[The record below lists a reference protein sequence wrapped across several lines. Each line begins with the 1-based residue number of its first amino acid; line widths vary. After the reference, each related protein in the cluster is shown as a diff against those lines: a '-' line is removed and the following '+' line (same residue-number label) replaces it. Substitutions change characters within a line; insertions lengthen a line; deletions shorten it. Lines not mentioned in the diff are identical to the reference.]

1 MLGSRR
7 SECNKKRDEQLQ
19 GAGKLNAPGT
29 IVGIQAENPFAAR
42 CMGTR
47 IQPTPDIRATRRLRI
62 APRSLHSGFCT

>member
-1 MLGSRR
+1 MQQK
-7 SECNKKRDEQLQ
+7 NDEQLQ
-19 GAGKLNAPGT
+19 QGAAEPERPGT

-62 APRSLHSGFCT
+62 APRSLQSGFCT